1 MKEDKFGNVE
11 TFARAWMAKRIWRP
25 PFANAIHTTEIAHSL
40 VIFRTGQYQVE
51 LYISK
56 PNTQTPMHS
65 HPDVESITVYLTGN
79 LSFSRDGVNFSDNSM
94 YQRPKE
100 NGAHALLW
108 TRAEENKGAPHMLR
122 VGDQGGAILVFE
134 KWLSE
139 EPTSVSV
146 NWVGDAIGE
155 EHARLMEKR

>member
-1 MKEDKFGNVE
+1 MVDKFGDVE
-11 TFARAWMAKRIWRP
+11 TFAKAWLAKRLWRP

-40 VIFRTGQYQVE
+40 VLFRTGQYQVE

-65 HPDVESITVYLTGN
+65 HPDVESVTVYLTGN
-79 LSFSRDGVNFSDNSM
+79 LCFSRDGVNFTDNSQ
-94 YQRPKE
+94 YQKAKP

-108 TRAEENKGAPHMLR
+108 HMAEANKGEPHILR
-122 VGDQGGAILVFE
+122 VGAEGGAILVFE
-134 KWLSE
+134 KWLKG

-146 NWVGDAIGE
+146 NWIGDLIGE
-155 EHARLMEKR
+155 EHARLMENG